1 MADRHEA
8 LVLGHQES
16 YGWLRETIQDPTKS
30 NEVKEI
36 AKMFSRINTG
46 SMAAASL
53 GTWFLVLL
61 WRHIVCERQGIG
73 LISDRHQGILQC
85 VQTHD
90 WLQPPSTHHRFCIRH
105 LKSNFNKKF
114 LNSDHEKL
122 MWLAATEHQK
132 KKYKMRIEQ
141 IKTMS
146 PLAYL
151 WLKSLPKDKWTWHK
165 NNGHRWGAM
174 TTNVSESYN
183 GLLKK
188 AHGLPDTL
196 MNRYTFKNLVDRFVE
211 RSTLADLLIADK
223 KFWPRIVEKKFDE
236 YWERSLKQT
245 DMQQY
250 NATELVFEILT
261 FAHEGKGGNIHKVSA
276 EGKKCSCGKWRNY
289 HMPCSHA
296 IKFCDI
302 RGIQPKDYV
311 SKYYSCRFYKQTY
324 SENFSPL
331 GDEAYWPPSPFS
343 LIANTEYERTSRT
356 RTTTRR
362 RNEMD
367 IAPVRMA
374 RKCSTCK
381 QTGHNKNRCPDRN
394 Q

>member
-1 MADRHEA
+1 
-8 LVLGHQES
+8 
-16 YGWLRETIQDPTKS
+16 
-30 NEVKEI
+30 
-36 AKMFSRINTG
+36 
-46 SMAAASL
+46 
-53 GTWFLVLL
+53 
-61 WRHIVCERQGIG
+61 
-73 LISDRHQGILQC
+73 
-85 VQTHD
+85 
-90 WLQPPSTHHRFCIRH
+90 
-105 LKSNFNKKF
+105 
-114 LNSDHEKL
+114 

-132 KKYKMRIEQ
+132 KKYKMRMEQ

-146 PLAYL
+146 PPAHL
-151 WLKSLPKDKWTWHK
+151 WLKALPEKKWTLHK
-165 NNGHRWGAM
+165 DNGHRWGAM
-174 TTNVSESYN
+174 TMNVSKSYN

-188 AHGLPDTL
+188 ARGLPVTA
-196 MNRYTFKNLVDRFVE
+196 MVRSTFKNLVDRFVE

-223 KFWPRIVEKKFDE
+223 KFWPRAVEKKFDE
-236 YWERSLKQT
+236 YWERSLKHT

-250 NATELVFEILT
+250 NAV
-261 FAHEGKGGNIHKVSA
+261 K
-276 EGKKCSCGKWRNY
+276 GKKCSCGKWRNY

-302 RGIQPKDYV
+302 CGIQPKTYV

-324 SENFSPL
+324 SKIFSPL

-343 LIANTEYERTSRT
+343 LIANTEYERTSGA

-367 IAPVRMA
+367 IAPARMA
-374 RKCSTCK
+374 RKGSMCK

>member
-1 MADRHEA
+1 
-8 LVLGHQES
+8 
-16 YGWLRETIQDPTKS
+16 
-30 NEVKEI
+30 
-36 AKMFSRINTG
+36 
-46 SMAAASL
+46 
-53 GTWFLVLL
+53 
-61 WRHIVCERQGIG
+61 
-73 LISDRHQGILQC
+73 
-85 VQTHD
+85 
-90 WLQPPSTHHRFCIRH
+90 
-105 LKSNFNKKF
+105 
-114 LNSDHEKL
+114 
-122 MWLAATEHQK
+122 
-132 KKYKMRIEQ
+132 
-141 IKTMS
+141 
-146 PLAYL
+146 
-151 WLKSLPKDKWTWHK
+151 
-165 NNGHRWGAM
+165 M

-188 AHGLPDTL
+188 ARGLPVTA
-196 MNRYTFKNLVDRFVE
+196 MVRYTFKNLVDRFVE

-223 KFWPRIVEKKFDE
+223 KFWPRAVEKKFDE
-236 YWERSLKQT
+236 YWERSLKHT

-250 NATELVFEILT
+250 NATEGE
-261 FAHEGKGGNIHKVSA
+261 
-276 EGKKCSCGKWRNY
+276 KCSCGKWRNY

-367 IAPVRMA
+367 IAPARMA
-374 RKCSTCK
+374 RKCRPDKTRLSENPTLKVKRSLLKTTPVKELEPEACFFIHRT
-381 QTGHNKNRCPDRN
+381 QTQKLEVLK
-394 Q
+394 